1 MILGVLCLHDDADI
15 VESCFRWHLNNG
27 VDKLCIM
34 FHNVTDETKEA
45 IAPFRD
51 EIAVALYSTEKK
63 YNQHVWMD
71 ELRRTARNK
80 LNLTQDDW
88 FVHFDADEFWSNL
101 ELLKAVPNTAQAVS
115 TNTWVNYLPY
125 STDEHNFKDVKDYVF
140 SSFMHYGSNLSKV
153 ALRATSSL
161 VTTTGNH
168 FAVHCLPRKGN
179 GYFIQPTPG
188 LVVCEDILIDHF
200 PLRTFKQFSKKVEAA
215 KRVVLDPDEKTSW
228 HWKEWATQKN
238 PMHWYN
244 LVVQGDPE
252 KVKPL
257 EDSMKQRLLKLGV

>member
-1 MILGVLCLHDDADI
+1 
-15 VESCFRWHLNNG
+15 
-27 VDKLCIM
+27 
-34 FHNVTDETKEA
+34 
-45 IAPFRD
+45 
-51 EIAVALYSTEKK
+51 
-63 YNQHVWMD
+63 MD

-115 TNTWVNYLPY
+115 TNAWVNYLPY

-140 SSFMHYGSNLSKV
+140 SSFMHYGSDLSKV

-179 GYFIQPTPG
+179 GYFYSTY
-188 LVVCEDILIDHF
+188 
-200 PLRTFKQFSKKVEAA
+200 T
-215 KRVVLDPDEKTSW
+215 RVSCL
-228 HWKEWATQKN
+228 
-238 PMHWYN
+238 
-244 LVVQGDPE
+244 
-252 KVKPL
+252 
-257 EDSMKQRLLKLGV
+257 